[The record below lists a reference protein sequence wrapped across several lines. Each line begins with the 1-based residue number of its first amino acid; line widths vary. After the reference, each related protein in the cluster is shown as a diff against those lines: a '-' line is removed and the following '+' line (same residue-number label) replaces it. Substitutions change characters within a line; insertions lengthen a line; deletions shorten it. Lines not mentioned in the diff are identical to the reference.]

1 MQLYTWGASHQGQ
14 LGHGPLGRFG
24 TPVPRAVRVGG
35 SGGNLAGDHDNHRE
49 RTRLALVS
57 CGQYHTAALTTAGQL
72 WTWGMGHAGRLGLGD
87 TRHRDVPTH
96 VQCWEKF
103 RRSCQQA
110 QASLRPANRAARLDG
125 GGGCSCTAAAAV
137 VPLGLAVVELSCGG
151 AHTLTVVHTEPAAA
165 AASASA
171 SATGSGRRHR
181 RRTGCGTSTGGTK
194 AAATRTVCAFGGG
207 SSGQL
212 GLGCNGDALLPHIWH
227 L

>member
-35 SGGNLAGDHDNHRE
+35 SGGDLAGDHDNHRE

-57 CGQYHTAALTTAGQL
+57 CGQYHTAALTTTGQL

-103 RRSCQQA
+103 RRSWQQA

-125 GGGCSCTAAAAV
+125 GGGCSCTAAAA
-137 VPLGLAVVELSCGG
+137 PLGSAVVELSCGG
-151 AHTLTVVHTEPAAA
+151 AHTLTVVHAEPAAA

-181 RRTGCGTSTGGTK
+181 SRTGCSTSTGGTE
-194 AAATRTVCAFGGG
+194 AATRTVCAFGGG